1 MCVPSVTSNCKGTG
15 SAGSGYPG
23 RDAAAA
29 VLAAVLWCALV
40 QGVRAPRVDSVGDI
54 CTRAPAMAQTQFTRS
69 SESDAWAL
77 LSLKSAPPSPSKVQW
92 AQEPAPIAIAR
103 LDGRDFE
110 YLIRQK
116 RVVIGRNSSRGQVDV
131 NMGHSSFISRRHL
144 ELFYDH
150 PEFYLTCNSK
160 NGVLVDGVF
169 QRKGSAAM
177 LLPKR

>member
-1 MCVPSVTSNCKGTG
+1 MCVQTVTSKCEEGTV

-23 RDAAAA
+23 RVA
-29 VLAAVLWCALV
+29 VVVLWCAL
-40 QGVRAPRVDSVGDI
+40 GRAECGPRADSVADK
-54 CTRAPAMAQTQFTRS
+54 RNAPAMAQSQFTRS
-69 SESDAWAL
+69 SESDALAL
-77 LSLKSAPPSPSKVQW
+77 LYLKSAPPSPSKVQW
-92 AQEPAPIAIAR
+92 AQEPAPTAIAR

-110 YLIRQK
+110 YLIREK

>member
-1 MCVPSVTSNCKGTG
+1 MDVADT
-15 SAGSGYPG
+15 
-23 RDAAAA
+23 
-29 VLAAVLWCALV
+29 
-40 QGVRAPRVDSVGDI
+40 VRAAD
-54 CTRAPAMAQTQFTRS
+54 MAQTQISRS

-77 LSLKSAPPSPSKVQW
+77 LALKSAPSSPSKVQW
-92 AQEPAPIAIAR
+92 AQEPAPTAIAR

-116 RVVIGRNSSRGQVDV
+116 KVIIGRNSSRGQVDV

-169 QRKGSAAM
+169 QRKGAAAM
-177 LLPKR
+177 LLPKRSVHLL

>member
-1 MCVPSVTSNCKGTG
+1 MCVPSVTSNSKTDTD

-23 RDAAAA
+23 LGTA
-29 VLAAVLWCALV
+29 VSGLWCAIAV
-40 QGVRAPRVDSVGDI
+40 KVRAPRVDVGDI
-54 CTRAPAMAQTQFTRS
+54 GTPDMAQTQISRS

-77 LSLKSAPPSPSKVQW
+77 LALKSAPSSPSKVQW

-116 RVVIGRNSSRGQVDV
+116 RVIIGRNSSRGQVDV

-144 ELFYDH
+144 ELFYDQ

-169 QRKGSAAM
+169 QRKGAAAM
-177 LLPKR
+177 LLPKRSVHFP

>member
-1 MCVPSVTSNCKGTG
+1 M
-15 SAGSGYPG
+15 
-23 RDAAAA
+23 
-29 VLAAVLWCALV
+29 
-40 QGVRAPRVDSVGDI
+40 RAPRVDVGDI
-54 CTRAPAMAQTQFTRS
+54 GTPDMAQTQISRS

-77 LSLKSAPPSPSKVQW
+77 LALKSAPSSPSKVQW

-116 RVVIGRNSSRGQVDV
+116 RVIIGRNSSRGQVDV

-144 ELFYDH
+144 ELFYDQ

-169 QRKGSAAM
+169 QRKGAAAM
-177 LLPKR
+177 LLPKRSVHFP

>member
-1 MCVPSVTSNCKGTG
+1 
-15 SAGSGYPG
+15 
-23 RDAAAA
+23 
-29 VLAAVLWCALV
+29 
-40 QGVRAPRVDSVGDI
+40 
-54 CTRAPAMAQTQFTRS
+54 MAQSQFTRS
-69 SESDAWAL
+69 SESDALAL
-77 LSLKSAPPSPSKVQW
+77 LYLKSAPPSPSKVQW
-92 AQEPAPIAIAR
+92 AQEPAPTAIAR

-110 YLIRQK
+110 YLIREK

>member
-1 MCVPSVTSNCKGTG
+1 
-15 SAGSGYPG
+15 
-23 RDAAAA
+23 
-29 VLAAVLWCALV
+29 
-40 QGVRAPRVDSVGDI
+40 
-54 CTRAPAMAQTQFTRS
+54 MAQTQFTRS

-77 LSLKSAPPSPSKVQW
+77 LSLKSPPSPSKVQW
-92 AQEPAPIAIAR
+92 AQEPSPIAIAR

-116 RVVIGRNSSRGQVDV
+116 RVIIGRNSSRGQVDV